1 MEEDLEVILESEQ
14 EMEVGL
20 EEDALEIVTSNYEEL
35 NNNPSINNVE
45 LLGDKTSKD
54 LGLQKEMESLSNLE
68 IEEILKI

>member
-35 NNNPSINNVE
+35 NNKPSINNVE

-54 LGLQKEMESLSNLE
+54 LGLQEEMESLSNLE